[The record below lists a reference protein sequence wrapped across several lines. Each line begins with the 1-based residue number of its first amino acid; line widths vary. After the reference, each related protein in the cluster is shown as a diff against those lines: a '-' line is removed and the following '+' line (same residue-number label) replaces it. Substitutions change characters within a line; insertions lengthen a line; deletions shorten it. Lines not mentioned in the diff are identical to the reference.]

1 MTKFIYTT
9 AIDKI
14 RRMKKRI
21 KVIPGGSSA
30 GKTFGILPILIDKAI
45 KEPNTSIS
53 VVSESMP
60 HLKKG
65 CMVLGKLA

>member
-1 MTKFIYTT
+1 MTNKFIYTT

-30 GKTFGILPILIDKAI
+30 G
-45 KEPNTSIS
+45 
-53 VVSESMP
+53 V
-60 HLKKG
+60 
-65 CMVLGKLA
+65 